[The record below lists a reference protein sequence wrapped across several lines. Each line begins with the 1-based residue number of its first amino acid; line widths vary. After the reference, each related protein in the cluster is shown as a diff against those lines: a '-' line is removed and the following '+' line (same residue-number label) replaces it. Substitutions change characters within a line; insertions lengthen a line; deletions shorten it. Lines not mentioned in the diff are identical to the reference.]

1 MLPTFVQLSAAP
13 LAIHGGLKGSTP
25 ISTPRLR
32 GVGTPPSSPR
42 AGAPAAPLS
51 PGAPAAAAATTAVSA
66 PGTGSELAAVAA
78 VTAVGGALAARRRR
92 RPTAPGGVGSSAV
105 ALRVSTLEKPEVET
119 KTKTDGGDAEGE
131 KANTAF
137 SDEYYET
144 ASKIFKF
151 IDANGNGSIDRA
163 ELSSALVM
171 LKEEGNLQL
180 GEDEDGFFFKYASGS
195 LVEWEQAAREWFD
208 KSLEDEV
215 KRYWSEQSLERD
227 HAFTRDEYDRFVDQV
242 ESMFKVGITSSDM
255 GAGWD
260 DLQKNY
266 EKKKTI
272 LEFTNSVRSVFA
284 DRITEAVDQIFSEV
298 DTEGK
303 TNKLIDYSEIQ
314 QATLLLTERHGLD
327 VSEEDTLLFMRIFG
341 GIREDEWREGAAAM
355 LNAGGSDV
363 SMDLLASFL
372 RKDPELSDGTL
383 PNGVPKQA
391 AYGFQEWSR
400 AQDQSRYL
408 KSLLVLTSP
417 ASSLRRIGPPLFTIV
432 AASVV
437 IVAYN
442 EFAAKPMGIP
452 LLTLPTELFSLS
464 AASLGL
470 LLVFRTNGSYSRFV
484 EARKIWGDTL
494 NRCRDLTRQAAWIG
508 NELDRDDFFRYIP
521 AFATALKCLL
531 RPPDRHDL
539 AQEAS
544 GHLKQR
550 EIREMLTS
558 GLPPPCW
565 VLYRMAAIS
574 DTIHADGQKQKHQ
587 LVSENISELIANVGR
602 CERILSTPM
611 PATYTRLST
620 RFLLV
625 WLGLLPMMLYLKIG
639 LSAVFA
645 TFVMAFF
652 LLGIEDL
659 GCQIEEPFSV
669 LPLTRISNKIAAE
682 ASVVLNL
689 KQKW

>member
-341 GIREDEWREGAAAM
+341 GIREEEWREGAAGL
-355 LNAGGSDV
+355 LNAGGDV
-363 SMDLLASFL
+363 GSVDLLSSFL
-372 RKDPELSDGTL
+372 KKDPELSDGTL
-383 PNGVPKQA
+383 SNGIPRQA

-400 AQDQSRYL
+400 AQDQSRYI

-432 AASVV
+432 SASVF
-437 IVAYN
+437 IVVYN
-442 EFAAKPMGIP
+442 EFVAKSSGLP

-470 LLVFRTNGSYSRFV
+470 LLVFRTNGSYSRFD

-494 NRCRDLTRQAAWIG
+494 NRCRDLTRQAAWISCDK
-508 NELDRDDFFRYIP
+508 DREDFFRYIP

-544 GHLKQR
+544 THLKQR
-550 EIREMLTS
+550 EVREMLTS

-565 VLYRMAAIS
+565 VLYRMATIG
-574 DTIHADGQKQKHQ
+574 DTIATDGQHQKHQ
-587 LVSENISELIANVGR
+587 LMSENISELIANVGK

>member
-208 KSLEDEV
+208 KSLEDQV
-215 KRYWSEQSLERD
+215 TQHWREQDLQRD
-227 HAFTRDEYDRFVDQV
+227 HAFTRDEYNNFIGKV
-242 ESMFKVGITSSDM
+242 ESIFKVGITPSDTR
-255 GAGWD
+255 AGWE
-260 DLQKNY
+260 DLQTNY
-266 EKKKTI
+266 EKKRTI
-272 LEFTNSVRSVFA
+272 SEFTNSARSVFA
-284 DRITEAVDQIFSEV
+284 DRITDVVDHIFDEMHA
-298 DTEGK
+298 ECK
-303 TNKLIDYSEIQ
+303 TSTLMDYAEIQ
-314 QATLLLTERHGLD
+314 RATLLLNKRHG
-327 VSEEDTLLFMRIFG
+327 VEVAEEDASLFLRIFG
-341 GIREDEWREGAAAM
+341 GIREEEWREGAAG
-355 LNAGGSDV
+355 LLKVGGAGGSI
-363 SMDLLASFL
+363 DLLSGL
-372 RKDPELSDGTL
+372 LKKDPELANGLL
-383 PNGVPKQA
+383 PNGIPRQA
-391 AYGFQEWSR
+391 AYGFEEWSR

-408 KSLLVLTSP
+408 NAFLVLASP
-417 ASSLRRIGPPLFTIV
+417 ASSLRRIVSPLATIV
-432 AASVV
+432 AVSVL

-442 EFAAKPMGIP
+442 EFVAKPSGLS

-464 AASLGL
+464 SASLGL
-470 LLVFRTNGSYSRFV
+470 LLVFRTKGSAARFE

-508 NELDRDDFFRYIP
+508 CESDREDFFRYIP

>member
-1 MLPTFVQLSAAP
+1 MVLAFVQGLVGPLPLPLPLPTP
-13 LAIHGGLKGSTP
+13 P
-25 ISTPRLR
+25 STPRLQP
-32 GVGTPPSSPR
+32 PPSPRGIGKDPPSPR
-42 AGAPAAPLS
+42 AGTSGTPSAASAARAPT
-51 PGAPAAAAATTAVSA
+51 AAAAAIAM
-66 PGTGSELAAVAA
+66 
-78 VTAVGGALAARRRR
+78 GALGSRRARR
-92 RPTAPGGVGSSAV
+92 PSAAGSVSGSAV
-105 ALRVSTLEKPEVET
+105 VVRVTTLEKPEVET
-119 KTKTDGGDAEGE
+119 KADHEQSQKSALSDADPDQTQKSGL
-131 KANTAF
+131 

-144 ASKIFKF
+144 ANKIFQF
-151 IDANGNGSIDRA
+151 IDSNGNGSIDRV
-163 ELSSALVM
+163 ELTAALNM
-171 LKEEGNLQL
+171 LREEGNVELN
-180 GEDEDGFFFKYASGS
+180 EDEDAFFFRYASGS
-195 LVEWEQAAREWFD
+195 GVEWQQAALEWFD
-208 KSLEDEV
+208 KALEDEV
-215 KRYWSEQSLERD
+215 KKYGRRADLQRD
-227 HAFTRDEYDRFVDQV
+227 QAFTRKEYNEFIEEV
-242 ESMFKVGITSSDM
+242 ESVFKVGITPSDVQ
-255 GAGWD
+255 AGWE
-260 DLQKNY
+260 DLQRNY
-266 EKKKTI
+266 EKKKTVA
-272 LEFTNSVRSVFA
+272 EFTSSARSVFA
-284 DRITEAVDQIFSEV
+284 DRISDAVARIFAEV
-298 DTEGK
+298 DGEGK
-303 TNKLIDYSEIQ
+303 TNKLIDYGEIQ
-314 QATLLLTERHGLD
+314 EATKLLNERHGLG

-341 GIREDEWREGAAAM
+341 GIREDEWREGAAGL
-355 LNAGGSDV
+355 LNAGGSDG
-363 SMDLLASFL
+363 SIDLIAGFL
-372 RKDPELSDGTL
+372 KKDPELSDGTL

-391 AYGFQEWSR
+391 AYGFQEWAR

-408 KSLLVLTSP
+408 KSLLVLATP
-417 ASSLRRIGPPLFTIV
+417 ASSSRRIGPPLTTIF
-432 AASVV
+432 AISVV
-437 IVAYN
+437 TVVYNDFVA
-442 EFAAKPMGIP
+442 KSLGLP

-544 GHLKQR
+544 THLKQR
-550 EIREMLTS
+550 EVREMLTS

-565 VLYRMAAIS
+565 VLYRMATIG
-574 DTIHADGQKQKHQ
+574 DTIAKDGQHQKHQ
-587 LVSENISELIANVGR
+587 LMSENISELIANVGK